1 MTALFFLLSAAA
13 IGLPGTLPFVSEDLL
28 LHGLL
33 HTNIKG
39 AIALLA
45 VTVLNGITLLRVF
58 FDVFQGPTRERRP
71 ERRGDLTPREAIVIG
86 GLLLVTLIAGLSPRI
101 LLALQDH
108 SVRALSSVQPGAEVP
123 RASTTPKTESGAVAT
138 F

>member
-1 MTALFFLLSAAA
+1 MEPAQAVAPESALSAALEHA
-13 IGLPGTLPFVSEDLL
+13 RHLESNP
-28 LHGLL
+28 
-33 HTNIKG
+33 KG

-58 FDVFQGPTRERRP
+58 FEVFQGPTRERKT
-71 ERRGDLTPREAIVIG
+71 ERRGDLTLRESLVIA
-86 GLLLVTLIAGLSPRI
+86 GLLFVTLIAGLSPRI

-108 SVRALSSVQPGAEVP
+108 SVHALSAEHM
-123 RASTTPKTESGAVAT
+123 TETGKIVR